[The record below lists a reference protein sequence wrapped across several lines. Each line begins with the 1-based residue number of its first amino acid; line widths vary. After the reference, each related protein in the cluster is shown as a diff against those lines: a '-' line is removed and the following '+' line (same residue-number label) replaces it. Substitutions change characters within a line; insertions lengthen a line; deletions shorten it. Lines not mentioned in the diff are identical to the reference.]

1 MMSPKRTLE
10 FYRDAA
16 GKWRWRFIAANGRI
30 LADSG
35 QGYRHRV
42 DAERGFESVCA
53 RGPLVG
59 IVVWRYRR

>member
-10 FYRDAA
+10 FYRDADR
-16 GKWRWRFIAANGRI
+16 KWRWRFIAANGRI

-35 QGYRHRV
+35 QGYRHLR

-53 RGPLVG
+53 CGPLVG
-59 IVVWRYRR
+59 IIARRYAQ